1 MSEQARVQIRLD
13 RALYGRLEELA
24 HARGQSVAEVVRHM
38 VERALGPPRPFERR
52 RVTRR
57 LKDFLYSAAPES
69 LRLRYRVIVEQDGV
83 GVFEAEVPSVPGLQL
98 PSATPQPKKALGS

>member
-1 MSEQARVQIRLD
+1 IRLD
-13 RALYGRLEELA
+13 RAQYERLKELA
-24 HARGQSVAEVVRHM
+24 HTRGQSVAEVVRHM

-52 RVTRR
+52 RVARR

-83 GVFEAEVPSVPGLQL
+83 GVFEAELPSVPGLSL
-98 PSATPQPKKALGS
+98 PPADERRA